1 MKQSIPSPSKM
12 YKIKIIGSRCELI
25 APDQTKQKF
34 SEIYELIRYV
44 KNHKIK
50 IENKNE
56 LPQFY
61 ADMLK

>member
-1 MKQSIPSPSKM
+1 MMQAISSPSKM

-34 SEIYELIRYV
+34 SEIYELVRYV

>member
-1 MKQSIPSPSKM
+1 MH
-12 YKIKIIGSRCELI
+12 KIKIIGSRCELI
-25 APDQTKQKF
+25 APDQTKLKF
-34 SEIYELIRYV
+34 IEIYELIRYA

-61 ADMLK
+61 AEMLK

>member
-1 MKQSIPSPSKM
+1 M

-34 SEIYELIRYV
+34 IEIYELVRYA
-44 KNHKIK
+44 KLHKIK
-50 IENKNE
+50 IENKHE

-61 ADMLK
+61 AEMLK